1 MEEVLVKL
9 GDGATLNGTVG
20 LTFLL
25 PEGRL
30 QRDQKRAIQGGRFP
44 EYVILSAS
52 GDPHTQPR

>member
-9 GDGATLNGTVG
+9 GDGATLNGSVG

-30 QRDQKRAIQGGRFP
+30 KRDQKRAIQGGRFP

-52 GDPHTQPR
+52 GDPHTQPS